1 MLNAVHKQL
10 LASRLKDVFVSSP
23 LMMVYQTLGSVPS
36 SKITQ
41 TLQSALD
48 QKVPNSGIKAS
59 CFKIKNT
66 VAGGAK
72 ESGISQYLQANNI
85 IVGWQIPESRVMH
98 QLNASRSTA
107 LSDILSNLSP
117 QQPAGKSQATFQ
129 NGQLPQST
137 VSTLIDLSIG
147 MPSKMP
153 VVLLASFYRGEQ
165 VNNQCCFVETLFC
178 AANCCKVH
186 AMCQSWPTWLCACI
200 VQVKLKHL
208 KEWMALDG
216 PKVQTELLAQLD
228 SIGVNLLE
236 IEDVAQQLAGTIDE
250 ACIPHELL
258 MALDMKAAEKA
269 DESKAGDAP
278 AASS

>member
-165 VNNQCCFVETLFC
+165 V
-178 AANCCKVH
+178 
-186 AMCQSWPTWLCACI
+186 
-200 VQVKLKHL
+200 KLKHL